1 MPARLLVFVCTLSV
15 CMLFA
20 PLAHGQTRYVS
31 DKLSIELRRGP
42 SNEYLIIRN
51 IEAGSAVEVLE
62 QNNDGYSRVRVVEGG
77 AEGWVLT
84 RFLAN
89 ETSARDRLAVAE
101 RSLSNSRGRVSE
113 LEQQI
118 ASLTSE
124 LGSTKS
130 ELEQTRSASGQVSQ
144 ELASIKTASANVV
157 EIRDQNESLR
167 QKLTDRERQVEQLT
181 AENAALSSRTTQNWF
196 IVGAGVLFGGIVIG
210 LVAPSLRR
218 KRRSD
223 W

>member
-1 MPARLLVFVCTLSV
+1 MSIRSV
-15 CMLFA
+15 AWICLLFA
-20 PLAHGQTRYVS
+20 AAAHGQTRYVS
-31 DKLSIELRRGP
+31 DKLSVELRRGP
-42 SNEYLIIRN
+42 SNEYLILRN
-51 IEAGSAVEVLE
+51 LEAGTAVEVLE
-62 QNNDGYSRVRVVEGG
+62 QNNDGYSRVRVPDQG

-84 RFLAN
+84 RFLSA

-101 RSLSNSRGRVSE
+101 RSLGNSRGRVTE
-113 LEQQI
+113 LEQQV
-118 ASLTSE
+118 AALTSE
-124 LGSTKS
+124 LGNTKT
-130 ELEQTRSASGQVSQ
+130 ELDKARSSHGQASQ
-144 ELASIKTASANVV
+144 ELASIKTAAANVV

-167 QKLTDRERQVEQLT
+167 QRLLDRERQVEQLT
-181 AENAALSSRTTQNWF
+181 AENAALSGRNNQNWF